1 LSEMVYHYKS
11 FLNFKHLPN
20 IHFFHFSELKRD
32 LLGQMQRLAGVL
44 NIEIDA
50 DLLEQLVIAAG
61 FESMKDKASQYVPA
75 SGMQVWKSE
84 TKFFNRGDAYHRSEL
99 KQKDLEI
106 YDKAISQLIGR
117 KDIEWLEH
125 GPTITK

>member
-1 LSEMVYHYKS
+1 
-11 FLNFKHLPN
+11 
-20 IHFFHFSELKRD
+20 
-32 LLGQMQRLAGVL
+32 MQRLAGVL

-84 TKFFNRGDAYHRSEL
+84 KQFFNRGDAYLRSEL
-99 KQKDLEI
+99 KQEDLEI
-106 YDKAISQLIGR
+106 YDKAISQLIG
-117 KDIEWLEH
+117 KDDIEWLEQ
-125 GPTITK
+125 GLTIWIDFLQAGKPLNSKYTIVFEQTFWDSYGKEKRSR